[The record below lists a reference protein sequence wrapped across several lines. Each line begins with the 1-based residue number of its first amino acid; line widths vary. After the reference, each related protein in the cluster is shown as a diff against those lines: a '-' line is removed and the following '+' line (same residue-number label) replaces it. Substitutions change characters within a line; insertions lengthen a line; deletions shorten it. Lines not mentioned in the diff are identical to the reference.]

1 MFSVAAESSQEGRAE
16 VAKFSIGD
24 QVFVWAEVFTVIGV
38 KSGKYQIQARDGLV
52 KSIPRSMAQEVPAW
66 RK

>member
-1 MFSVAAESSQEGRAE
+1 MFSVAAESSQEGKR

-24 QVFVWAEVFTVIGV
+24 QVFVWAEIFTVIGV
-38 KSGKYQIQARDGLV
+38 KSGKYQIQARDGLI